1 MNITRRPSVF
11 LRRSADSDIGA
22 LPDDRPAHG
31 GAERTRMPSSSYPAQ
46 PDATLTPLRATFL
59 MVGAGVGAGI
69 MAVPLLA
76 ERVGVIGLVAVLFV
90 AYGAALLIHLMLVEV
105 LLRTGT
111 PLQVVELMRLWVL
124 DRKDRRWL
132 LWLIFGLLSIA
143 FMAALAAYVAAQS
156 EILTDATGLPLQL
169 AQLLVYMISAGVV
182 FFGLRAVGIFEM
194 IGSAALIG
202 CVATLAIGALG
213 IDIELP
219 IAVEGTPSEALA
231 LFSMVMYGYY
241 AFFSVPQ
248 VVKGLAPNGRAA
260 ARAVTSGLAIN
271 GVLIAIVALVALG
284 ASTEVTEVA
293 VVGISEELGR
303 WAGSIGEIF
312 VFVALLTSYWTVSLA
327 LADII
332 NERVDMGF
340 RSAWLVAT
348 LPSLLLLYVGAMGFL
363 DLLQVAAGT
372 TAIVIAAVTVPMYVN
387 ARTHGVADPDWSLGR
402 WGGRGILGLALAATV
417 LMALG
422 SLSYV

>member
-1 MNITRRPSVF
+1 MNITRRRSVF
-11 LRRSADSDIGA
+11 LRRSVDGDIGA
-22 LPDDRPAHG
+22 VPDDRPVHG
-31 GAERTRMPSSSYPAQ
+31 GAEQTRMPSSPYPAQ
-46 PDATLTPLRATFL
+46 TKATLTPLRATFL

-182 FFGLRAVGIFEM
+182 FFGLRAVGIFEA

-202 CVATLAIGALG
+202 CVATLAIGAIG
-213 IDIELP
+213 IDIELSL
-219 IAVEGTPSEALA
+219 AVEGTPSEALA

-248 VVKGLAPNGRAA
+248 VVKGLAPDGRAA
-260 ARAVTSGLAIN
+260 ARAVTCGLAIN
-271 GVLIAIVALVALG
+271 GILIAIVALVALG
-284 ASTEVTEVA
+284 ISTEVTEVA
-293 VVGISEELGR
+293 IVGISEELGR
-303 WAGSIGEIF
+303 WAGGIGEIF

-332 NERVDMGF
+332 NERVNMGY
-340 RSAWLVAT
+340 RGAWLVAT

-402 WGGRGILGLALAATV
+402 WGGRGILGLALVATV

-422 SLSYV
+422 SLSNV

>member
-1 MNITRRPSVF
+1 MNKTGSRSGFI
-11 LRRSADSDIGA
+11 RRSADSDIGA
-22 LPDDRPAHG
+22 LPADRPVDG
-31 GAERTRMPSSSYPAQ
+31 GSEGVRLPTSPYPAQ
-46 PDATLTPLRATFL
+46 PAATLTPLRATFL

-90 AYGAALLIHLMLVEV
+90 AYGAALFIHLMLVEV

-124 DRKDRRWL
+124 DGKDRRWV
-132 LWLIFGLLSIA
+132 LWLIFSLLSVA

-156 EILTDATGLPLQL
+156 EILTDATGLPLRL
-169 AQLLVYMISAGVV
+169 SQLLVYMISAGVV
-182 FFGLRAVGIFEM
+182 FFGLRAVGIFET

-202 CVATLAIGALG
+202 CVITLAIGALG
-213 IDIELP
+213 INIELP
-219 IAVEGTPSEALA
+219 IAVESTPPEALA

-248 VVKGLAPNGRAA
+248 VVKGLAPDGNAA
-260 ARAVTSGLAIN
+260 ARAVTAGLAIN

-284 ASTEVTEVA
+284 VSTEVTEVA
-293 VVGISEELGR
+293 IVGISDELGR
-303 WAGSIGEIF
+303 WAGGIGEVF

-332 NERVDMGF
+332 NERIDMGF
-340 RSAWLVAT
+340 RSSWLVAT
-348 LPSLLLLYVGAMGFL
+348 LPSLLLLYVGAMSFL

-387 ARTHGVADPDWSLGR
+387 ARAHGVADPDWSLGR
-402 WGGRGILGLALAATV
+402 WGSRGMLGLALVATV

-422 SLSYV
+422 SLSSV